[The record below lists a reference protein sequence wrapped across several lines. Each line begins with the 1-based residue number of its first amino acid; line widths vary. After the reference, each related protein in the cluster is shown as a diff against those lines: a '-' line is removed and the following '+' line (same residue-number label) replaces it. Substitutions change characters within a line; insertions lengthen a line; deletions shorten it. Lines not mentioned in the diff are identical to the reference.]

1 MLRRLNHV
9 RAALREVLVRP
20 SYAALAAA
28 VGIVAFL
35 LAIWLPNI
43 ALLRE
48 VFSDGQVPLE
58 AKLGIAVSLL
68 AGIATNFSLF
78 SASYTVAIA
87 ILLGLD
93 MALVVYVFRQKRTAA
108 AGSNL
113 VLGSGG
119 LASGLVGVGCAA
131 CGSLILGG
139 LVPSLGVAGALA
151 TLPLQGEEFGILS
164 VALLLLSLMFVSKS
178 IAEPPACPIE
188 RAPR

>member
-1 MLRRLNHV
+1 MNHV
-9 RAALREVLVRP
+9 LGALREVLVRP

-43 ALLRE
+43 ALLGE

-58 AKLGIAVSLL
+58 AKLGIAASLL

-93 MALVVYVFRQKRTAA
+93 MALVVYLFKQKRAAA
-108 AGSNL
+108 AGRNF

-119 LASGLVGVGCAA
+119 VASGLVG
-131 CGSLILGG
+131 I
-139 LVPSLGVAGALA
+139 
-151 TLPLQGEEFGILS
+151 
-164 VALLLLSLMFVSKS
+164 
-178 IAEPPACPIE
+178 
-188 RAPR
+188 